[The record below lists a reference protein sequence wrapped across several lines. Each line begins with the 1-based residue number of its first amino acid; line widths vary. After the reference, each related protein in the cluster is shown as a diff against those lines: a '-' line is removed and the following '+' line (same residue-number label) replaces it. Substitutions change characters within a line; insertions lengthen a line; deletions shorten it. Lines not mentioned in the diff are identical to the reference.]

1 MVNLKL
7 LWSILICRGECELA
21 AVNLNLPSEFEV
33 AVVNL
38 NLLW

>member
-7 LWSILICRGECELA
+7 LWSILICRGEFELA
-21 AVNLNLPSEFEV
+21 AVNFNLSSEFEV